1 VQSGNRFSLATNAK
15 RVCAEI
21 MLKQVRRGDIAMK
34 IRRRDFLKMTG
45 TAALTGGLPRLAR
58 AADSGGVYDLERF
71 GNARILHLTD
81 THAQLLP
88 VYFREPSVNIGIGE
102 MKGRPP
108 HLVGRTF
115 LDHFGIRPDS
125 ADAYAFTSIDFEK
138 SAARFGKL
146 GGFAHLKT
154 LIDRLRND
162 VGQGR
167 SLLVDGGDMW
177 QGTGLAN
184 SMQGADMV
192 AAANLLGVEA
202 MTGHWEFTYGEA
214 TLRANLERFK
224 GEFLA
229 QNVYLTEEAA
239 FNDAKAFDPAAGRV
253 FKPSIIKE
261 VGGYRVAV
269 IGQAFP
275 YVPIAHPKRFT
286 PDWQFGIRDEELQKL
301 VDGLRH
307 NDKVDAIVLLSHN
320 GMDVDLKLAGR
331 VTGIDIILGGHTHDA
346 IPRPVAVNNAGGVTL
361 VTNAGS
367 NGKFLGV
374 LDLDLAKGK
383 VSDFRYRLLP
393 VFSELLKPDA
403 AMAALID
410 RMRGPQAAAWSDKI
424 ATADHLLYRRGN
436 FSGPVDQLIC
446 NALLGELNAEIALS
460 PGFRWGTTALAGQS
474 LTLEDVLSETAI
486 SYPETYV
493 QGMTGRQIKE
503 VLEDVCDNLF
513 NADPYYQ
520 QGGDMVRVGGLSY
533 TCAPAEN
540 IGRRISELKLADGRQ
555 LEAGKTYK
563 VAGWASVNEQKGA
576 PVWDVVARY
585 LRSAKPPNRQT
596 PAVTLKGVDDNPGI
610 AGQG

>member
-1 VQSGNRFSLATNAK
+1 
-15 RVCAEI
+15 
-21 MLKQVRRGDIAMK
+21 MRRGDIAMK
-34 IRRRDFLKMTG
+34 IRRRDFLTWTG
-45 TAALTGGLPRLAR
+45 AAAFSGGLPRLAG
-58 AADSGGVYDLERF
+58 AADTPGVYDLERF

-88 VYFREPSVNIGIGE
+88 IYFREPSVNIGIGE
-102 MKGRPP
+102 MQGRPP
-108 HLVGRTF
+108 HLVGRAF
-115 LDHFGIRPDS
+115 LDRFGIRPDS

-138 SAARFGKL
+138 SAGRFGKL
-146 GGFAHLKT
+146 GGFAYLKT
-154 LIDRLRND
+154 LIERLRND
-162 VGQGR
+162 VGPGH
-167 SLLVDGGDMW
+167 SLLVDGGDLW

-184 SMQGADMV
+184 ATQGAGMV
-192 AAANLLGVEA
+192 EAANLLGIEA

-214 TLRANLERFK
+214 ALRANLEHFK

-239 FNDAKAFDPAAGRV
+239 FNDAKAFDPASGRV
-253 FKPSIIKE
+253 FKPHIVKE
-261 VGGYRVAV
+261 IGGYRVAV

-286 PDWQFGIRDEELQKL
+286 PDWKFGIRDEELQKL
-301 VDGLRH
+301 VDGLRN
-307 NDKVDAIVLLSHN
+307 NDKVDAVVLLSHN

-331 VTGIDIILGGHTHDA
+331 VSGIDVILGGHTHDA
-346 IPRPVAVNNAGGVTL
+346 VPQPVAVKNAGGATL

-374 LDLDLAKGK
+374 LDLELAKGK

-403 AMAALID
+403 AMVALID
-410 RMRGPQAAAWSDKI
+410 RNRGAQAPAWSDKI
-424 ATADHLLYRRGN
+424 ATADRLLYRRGN
-436 FSGPVDQLIC
+436 FSGPMDQLIC
-446 NALLGELNAEIALS
+446 DALLGELNAEIALS

-474 LTLEDVLSETAI
+474 LTMEDVLAETAI
-486 SYPETYV
+486 SYPQTYM
-493 QGMTGRQIKE
+493 QGMTGRQIKDA
-503 VLEDVCDNLF
+503 LEDVCDNLF

-533 TCAPAEN
+533 TCTPAEN
-540 IGRRISELKLADGRQ
+540 IGRRISELKLASGRP
-555 LEAGKTYK
+555 LEAGKSYK

-576 PVWDVVARY
+576 PVWDVVASH
-585 LRSAKPPNRQT
+585 LRSGRPPNRQT
-596 PAVTLKGVDDNPGI
+596 VGVTLKGVDDNPGI